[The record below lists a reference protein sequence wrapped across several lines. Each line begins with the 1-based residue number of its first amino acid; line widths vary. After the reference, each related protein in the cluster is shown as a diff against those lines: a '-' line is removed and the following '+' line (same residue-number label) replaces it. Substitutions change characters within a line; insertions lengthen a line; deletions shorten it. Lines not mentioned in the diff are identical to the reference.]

1 MHPATS
7 RNSGFTESAD
17 GLRYAE
23 HMPLGQRVFVGVI
36 GVAMF
41 MIPVPF
47 VVHAHWGLPWLQLLL
62 VAVCVLAPSLLG
74 VFLLGVA
81 GCRPLCLQFGPG
93 DPPLQ
98 YTSRWPLGPRRVPMA
113 LLHHVTLPALLQ
125 RASEDGPYYVVR
137 LGLCGKRPLHLG
149 SFDQREDAEH
159 WRSRIAARLPH

>member
-74 VFLLGVA
+74 CFCWVWRAA
-81 GCRPLCLQFGPG
+81 GRCACSSGRATRRCCTRPAG
-93 DPPLQ
+93 
-98 YTSRWPLGPRRVPMA
+98 
-113 LLHHVTLPALLQ
+113 H
-125 RASEDGPYYVVR
+125 
-137 LGLCGKRPLHLG
+137 
-149 SFDQREDAEH
+149 
-159 WRSRIAARLPH
+159 